1 MWVFAS
7 SLELVTD
14 IVQNQNVRHH
24 ANQMVKVL
32 DKIIILLTQK
42 PISEQEKQ
50 SLVELGKLHYH
61 YGLKKEH
68 FIVFLVLLKTSID

>member
-7 SLELVTD
+7 NLDLVTD
-14 IVQNQNVRHH
+14 MIQNKNVRHH
-24 ANQMVKVL
+24 ASQMVKTL
-32 DKIIILLTQK
+32 DKIVTLLTQK
-42 PISEQEKQ
+42 PISEQDKQ

-68 FIVFLVLLKTSID
+68 FKVYLVLFKLLN